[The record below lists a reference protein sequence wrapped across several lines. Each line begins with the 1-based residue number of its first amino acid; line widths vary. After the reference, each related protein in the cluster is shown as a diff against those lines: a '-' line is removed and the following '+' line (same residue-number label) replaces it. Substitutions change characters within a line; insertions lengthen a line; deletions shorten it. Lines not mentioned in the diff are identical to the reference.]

1 MSLQSST
8 SQSTGHGEGTVTGSG
23 PPCTRLAP
31 GAEAVGKSQR
41 TVGRWAGGVI
51 SQEGFPNESAAYPAD
66 LNIFLPRA
74 HSPYRTGHLLLP
86 RGRPFGPLSWG
97 GGGGLKWSVTSC
109 PQATAHTLTP
119 PLPCLYPSRPEVVN
133 QAWCWPPGNTGQWP
147 HRASCHDCGG
157 CIPSTPGG
165 CSTLY
170 DEPGVS
176 QPQVPS
182 VATGGPP
189 RTQGPLMWPASLVT
203 CLGAAHGPRPGPF
216 ARGSPALEDG
226 LAHGRCSVSRQT
238 AALRMSLPCR
248 PSPRRRRAVT

>member
-1 MSLQSST
+1 MKVPHTPLTST
-8 SQSTGHGEGTVTGSG
+8 FSFPELTLLTALGTCYFPEDAPSALCPGAGEGVSNGQS
-23 PPCTRLAP
+23 PVVPRPQLTR
-31 GAEAVGKSQR
+31 
-41 TVGRWAGGVI
+41 
-51 SQEGFPNESAAYPAD
+51 
-66 LNIFLPRA
+66 
-74 HSPYRTGHLLLP
+74 SP
-86 RGRPFGPLSWG
+86 
-97 GGGGLKWSVTSC
+97 
-109 PQATAHTLTP
+109 P